1 MSKVKNLGYDRGLLL
16 KHPRQESGVFYMTAF
31 SGHHF
36 HVVHR
41 KSLEIPI
48 QQAFQGKHRKTSSS

>member
-16 KHPRQESGVFYMTAF
+16 KQPRQESGVFYVTAF

-36 HVVHR
+36 HVMHR
-41 KSLEIPI
+41 KSLEIQI
-48 QQAFQGKHRKTSSS
+48 EQAFQGKHCKTSNS